1 MHCVNSNILIKI
13 FLRHPPA
20 AAPKTMIFR
29 VSTDIFLP
37 TKTGE
42 GDGALVLLDVH
53 IYSLRLYHLP
63 LARGQRRP

>member
-1 MHCVNSNILIKI
+1 MRQSAQLQFHCGKP
-13 FLRHPPA
+13 PPA